1 MISISFIHR
10 IHLSAMKIVRSSSY
24 QNWIER
30 FGPHTQHLFLGRSEQ
45 EQQKLENNDLQHS
58 VGLQSFLSSRLY
70 NSKLFRLFGGGNN
83 FMDHLSLGMESNSS
97 QQPLLPLTKFHLL
110 PLKKQG
116 IELPE
121 DFLTNNRT
129 ELDLFL
135 KESASEY
142 PYLPELNQKI
152 HSIRESQRKL
162 KEEYEI
168 ICLGTGCAIPSKFR
182 NVSSLLVYV
191 PTSSSGILLD
201 CGEGTW
207 QQLLYLSPPSS
218 TFSSQRNG
226 NRALQW
232 SKIIKMIW
240 ISHPHADHHLGLV
253 NIILQRKKC
262 LLFARTEEEEEEEQ
276 YHEEFEPIIIIAP
289 MIVYSF
295 LKEVSKLYPDLES
308 AFVFIPVNYFDPTET
323 CSSCNTTTDGGPV
336 PPPISSS
343 FGFSWKTI
351 LPNNSEKIGEE
362 IAKLPT
368 ATTGVDKDGHEVEE
382 DDGIDNKM
390 PKKRQKL
397 SLEEYSKEFV
407 TSSMKEFL
415 EQQFQR
421 VGVASLQNVPVIH
434 CKQSYG
440 IILKL
445 FTAPSEDNKKQSKT
459 IVYSGDTRP
468 SDLLIFYGQKAD
480 LLIHEA
486 TFEDD
491 KIQEAMNKKHT
502 TINEAIEVGKA
513 MNCGNLLLTHFS
525 QRYHSVPKQLLYPK
539 GTTSPVQYIE
549 QRKAQQCLN
558 PIIAVDFLRFSNLD
572 MEWLP
577 FLAPAMAEI
586 FLRDEDEE
594 ENLGEPVQKQKKGKA
609 GN

>member
-1 MISISFIHR
+1 
-10 IHLSAMKIVRSSSY
+10 MKIVHSSSY
-24 QNWIER
+24 QKWIER
-30 FGPHTQHLFLGRSEQ
+30 FGPHTQHLFLGRREQ
-45 EQQKLENNDLQHS
+45 EQQINELQHS
-58 VGLQSFLSSRLY
+58 VRLQSFLSSRLY
-70 NSKLFRLFGGGNN
+70 NSKLFHLFGGGNN
-83 FMDHLSLGMESNSS
+83 FMDHLSLTVDSNSS
-97 QQPLLPLTKFHLL
+97 QEQLLPLTKFHLL

-116 IELPE
+116 LELPA
-121 DFLTNNRT
+121 DFLANDRT

-135 KESASEY
+135 KESATEY
-142 PYLPELNQKI
+142 PYLPELNLKI
-152 HSIRESQRKL
+152 HSIRESNRNL

-168 ICLGTGCAIPSKFR
+168 ICLGTGCAIPSKYR

-191 PTSSSGILLD
+191 PVSSSGILLD

-218 TFSSQRNG
+218 AFSSQSNG
-226 NRALQW
+226 NRALEW

-240 ISHPHADHHLGLV
+240 ISHPHADHHLGLI

-262 LLFARTEEEEEEEQ
+262 LLSAKAEEQ
-276 YHEEFEPIIIIAP
+276 QHEEFEPIIIIAP

-295 LKEVSKLYPDLES
+295 LKEVSKLYPDLDS

-323 CSSCNTTTDGGPV
+323 CSTCNTTTDGGPV
-336 PPPISSS
+336 PPPISTS
-343 FGFSWKTI
+343 FGVSWKTM

-362 IAKLPT
+362 IVKLPT
-368 ATTGVDKDGHEVEE
+368 TAGVVPSIDKDDHEVDE

-397 SLEEYSKEFV
+397 SLEEYSEEFV
-407 TSSMKEFL
+407 TTNMKEFL

-421 VGVASLQNVPVIH
+421 VGITSLHNVPVIH

-445 FTAPSEDNKKQSKT
+445 FTSPSEDNKKLTKT

-502 TINEAIEVGKA
+502 TINEAMEVGKA
-513 MNCGNLLLTHFS
+513 MNCAYLLLTHFS

-539 GTTSPVQYIE
+539 GSTSPVQYIE
-549 QRKAQQCLN
+549 ERKAQQLLN
-558 PIIAVDFLRFSNLD
+558 PIIAVDFLRFNNLD
-572 MEWLP
+572 MEWLL
-577 FLAPAMAEI
+577 FLAPGMAEI
-586 FLRDEDEE
+586 FARDEDED

-609 GN
+609 GK